1 MSKTR
6 IEKDSFGELPVPADA
21 YYGVHTCRSLQNFNA
36 AGEPVP
42 LELIHGMVKMK
53 LACARANHQL
63 GLLDDQKTNAI
74 VAACERVL
82 KGEFADQF
90 PIDCFHAGSGT
101 SSNMNVNEVLA
112 NIANEAMGG
121 RRGDRGLVHPN
132 DDVNKGQS
140 TNNIFPSGIRVACV
154 DLAKPTTRALQQL
167 VGRLE
172 EKAKEFADVIKS
184 GRTHLQDA
192 VPMTL
197 GQEFAAWAHALK
209 KAVKRI
215 EQARDKVLE
224 VGEGGNAIGTGV
236 NTKKEFRPLIAKH
249 LAQFT
254 GDAYR
259 PAENGIE
266 ITQFLTD
273 KAEMSGALRL
283 AALDIGKICNDLRLL
298 CSGPNTGFAEVVL
311 PPVEPG
317 SSIMPGKINPSIC
330 EATNMACIQVI
341 GNDAAVQAACG
352 AGQLELN
359 THMPVTGLNLVK
371 SHRILARAA
380 VLLAEKCI
388 AGIKANRER
397 CYTYFETSGG
407 LATILNPKMGY
418 DKVSALVK
426 EALATKKTARQL
438 VLEKGIMTGEEF
450 DQLVKGSTGPN
461 L

>member
-1 MSKTR
+1 MSHTR
-6 IEKDSFGELPVPADA
+6 IEKDSFGELAVPADA

-42 LELIHGMVKMK
+42 VEIIHGMAKMK
-53 LACARANHQL
+53 LACAKANHQL
-63 GLLDDQKTNAI
+63 GLLDDKKTNAI
-74 VAACERVL
+74 VAACEKVL
-82 KGEFADQF
+82 SGALDSQF

-101 SSNMNVNEVLA
+101 SSNMNVNEVIA
-112 NIANEAMGG
+112 NVANEALGG
-121 RRGDRGLVHPN
+121 KRGDRGLVHPN

-140 TNNIFPSGIRVACV
+140 TNNIFPSAIRVACV
-154 DLAKPTTRALQQL
+154 DLTKPTIAALKQL
-167 VGRLE
+167 IARLD
-172 EKAKEFADVIKS
+172 EKAAAFADVIKS

-192 VPMTL
+192 VPVTL
-197 GQEFAAWAHALK
+197 GQEFAAYAHALR
-209 KAVKRI
+209 KAVIRI

-249 LAQFT
+249 LAAFT

-259 PAENGIE
+259 PADNGIE

-283 AALDIGKICNDLRLL
+283 AAMDINKICNDLRLL
-298 CSGPNTGFAEVVL
+298 CSGPNTGFAEIVL

-317 SSIMPGKINPSIC
+317 SSIMPGKINPSIA
-330 EATNMACIQVI
+330 EATNMAMIQI
-341 GNDAAVQAACG
+341 FGNDAAVQAACA

-380 VLLAEKCI
+380 VQLAEKCI

-407 LATILNPKMGY
+407 LATILNPKLGY

-426 EALATKKTARQL
+426 ESLATKKTAKEI
-438 VLEKGIMTGEEF
+438 VVEKGLMTAAEF
-450 DQLVKGSTGPN
+450 DELVKGSTGPN

>member
-1 MSKTR
+1 MSGTR
-6 IEKDSFGELPVPADA
+6 IEKDSFGELAVPADA
-21 YYGVHTCRSLQNFNA
+21 YYGVHTCRSLHNFDA
-36 AGEPVP
+36 AGETVP
-42 LELIHGMVKMK
+42 PEIIYGMAKMK
-53 LACARANHQL
+53 IACARANEQL
-63 GLLDDQKTNAI
+63 ALIDRKKGDAI

-82 KGEFADQF
+82 SGELDDQF

-101 SSNMNVNEVLA
+101 SSNMNVNEVIA
-112 NIANEAMGG
+112 NVANEALGG

-140 TNNIFPSGIRVACV
+140 TNNIFPSAIRVASV
-154 DLAKPTTRALQQL
+154 DLTKPTLKALRQL
-167 VGRLE
+167 IARLE
-172 EKAKEFADVIKS
+172 EKAAEFADVIKS

-192 VPMTL
+192 VPVTL

-209 KAVKRI
+209 KDVKRI
-215 EQARDKVLE
+215 ERARDNLLE
-224 VGEGGNAIGTGV
+224 IGEGGNAIGTGV
-236 NTKKEFRPLIAKH
+236 NTKKEFRPLIAKY
-249 LAQFT
+249 LAEFT

-273 KAEMSGALRL
+273 KGEMSSALRL
-283 AALDIGKICNDLRLL
+283 AAIDIGKICNDLRLL
-298 CSGPNTGFAEVVL
+298 CSGPNTGLAEIVL

-330 EATNMACIQVI
+330 EAANMAMIQIV
-341 GNDAAVQAACG
+341 GNDAAVQAACA

-371 SHRILARAA
+371 SHRILVRAS
-380 VLLAEKCI
+380 VMLAEKCI

-397 CYTYFETSGG
+397 CYTFFETSGG
-407 LATILNPKMGY
+407 LATILNPKLGY

-426 EALATKKTARQL
+426 ESLATKKTARQL
-438 VLEKGIMTGEEF
+438 VVEKGILTEAEF
-450 DQLVKGSTGPN
+450 DALVKNSTGPN

>member
-1 MSKTR
+1 MSATR
-6 IEKDSFGELPVPADA
+6 IEKDSFGELAVPADA

-42 LELIHGMVKMK
+42 LEIIYGMAK
-53 LACARANHQL
+53 LKHACAKANHQL
-63 GLLDDQKTNAI
+63 GLLDDKKANAI
-74 VAACERVL
+74 VAACEKVL
-82 KGEFADQF
+82 SGALDDQF

-112 NIANEAMGG
+112 NVANEMLGG
-121 RRGDRGLVHPN
+121 KRGDRGLVHPN

-140 TNNIFPSGIRVACV
+140 TNNIFPSAIRVACV
-154 DLAKPTTRALQQL
+154 DLTKTTLAALRQL
-167 VGRLE
+167 IGRLD
-172 EKAKEFADVIKS
+172 EKAAEFADVIKS

-192 VPMTL
+192 VPVTL

-209 KAVKRI
+209 KAVRRI
-215 EQARDKVLE
+215 EQARDKLLE
-224 VGEGGNAIGTGV
+224 IGEGGNAIGTGV

-249 LAQFT
+249 LAAFT

-259 PAENGIE
+259 PADNGIE

-273 KAEMSGALRL
+273 MAEMSSALRL
-283 AALDIGKICNDLRLL
+283 AAMDINKICNDLRLL
-298 CSGPNTGFAEVVL
+298 CSGPNTGFAEIVL

-317 SSIMPGKINPSIC
+317 SSIMPGKINPSIA
-330 EATNMACIQVI
+330 EATNMAMMQIF
-341 GNDAAVQAACG
+341 GNDAAVQAACA

-359 THMPVTGLNLVK
+359 THMPVVGLNLVK

-380 VLLAEKCI
+380 VQLAEKCVV
-388 AGIKANRER
+388 GIQANRER

-407 LATILNPKMGY
+407 LATVLNPRLGY

-426 EALATKKTARQL
+426 ESLATKKTAKQI
-438 VLEKGIMTGEEF
+438 VVEKGLMTAEEF
-450 DQLVKGSTGPN
+450 DELVKGSTGPN

>member
-6 IEKDSFGELPVPADA
+6 IEKDSFGELAVPADA

-42 LELIHGMVKMK
+42 LEMIHGMVKMK
-53 LACARANHQL
+53 LACAKANHRL
-63 GLLDDQKTNAI
+63 GLLDDRKTKAI

-82 KGEFADQF
+82 QGEFADQF

-112 NIANEAMGG
+112 NVANEALGG

-140 TNNIFPSGIRVACV
+140 TNNIFPSAIRVACV
-154 DLAKPTTRALQQL
+154 DLSKTTLKALHQL
-167 VGRLE
+167 IAALE
-172 EKAKEFADVIKS
+172 EKSAEFADVIKS

-192 VPMTL
+192 VPVTL

-215 EQARDKVLE
+215 ERARDQVLE

-236 NTKKEFRPLIAKH
+236 NTRKEFRPLIAH
-249 LAQFT
+249 YLAEFT
-254 GDAYR
+254 GDDYR

-283 AALDIGKICNDLRLL
+283 AAMDIGKICNDLRLM
-298 CSGPNTGFAEVVL
+298 CSGPNTGFAEIVL

-317 SSIMPGKINPSIC
+317 SSIMPGKINPSIA
-330 EATNMACIQVI
+330 EATNMAVMQII
-341 GNDAAVQAACG
+341 GNDAAVQAACA

-407 LATILNPKMGY
+407 LATILNPKLGY

-426 EALATKKTARQL
+426 ESLATKKTARQI
-438 VLEKGIMTGEEF
+438 VVEKGLMTGEEF
-450 DQLVKGSTGPN
+450 DALVKGSTGPN

>member
-1 MSKTR
+1 MSGMR
-6 IEKDSFGELPVPADA
+6 IEKDSFGELEVPADA
-21 YYGVHTCRSLQNFNA
+21 YYGVHTCRSLHNFNA
-36 AGEPVP
+36 AGEAVP
-42 LELIHGMVKMK
+42 SEIIYGMAKMK
-53 LACARANHQL
+53 IACARANEQL
-63 GLLDDQKTNAI
+63 ELIDRKKGDAI

-82 KGEFADQF
+82 SGELDNQF

-101 SSNMNVNEVLA
+101 SSNMNVNEVIA
-112 NIANEAMGG
+112 NVANEALGG

-140 TNNIFPSGIRVACV
+140 TNNIFPSAIRVANV
-154 DLAKPTTRALQQL
+154 DLTKPTLKALRQL
-167 VGRLE
+167 IGRLE
-172 EKAKEFADVIKS
+172 EKASEFADVIKS

-192 VPMTL
+192 VPVTL

-209 KAVKRI
+209 KDVKRI
-215 EQARDKVLE
+215 ERARDNLLE

-236 NTKKEFRPLIAKH
+236 NTKKEFRPLIAKY
-249 LAQFT
+249 LAEFT

-283 AALDIGKICNDLRLL
+283 AAIDIGKICNDLRLL
-298 CSGPNTGFAEVVL
+298 CSGPNTGFAEIVL

-330 EATNMACIQVI
+330 EATNMAVMQII
-341 GNDAAVQAACG
+341 GNDAAVQAACA

-380 VLLAEKCI
+380 VMLAEKCI

-397 CYTYFETSGG
+397 CYTFFETSGG
-407 LATILNPKMGY
+407 LATILNPKLGY

-426 EALATKKTARQL
+426 ESLATKKTARQL
-438 VLEKGIMTGEEF
+438 VVEKGILTEAEF
-450 DQLVKGSTGPN
+450 DALVKNSTGPN

>member
-1 MSKTR
+1 MSPIR
-6 IEKDSFGELPVPADA
+6 MEKDSFGELAVPADA
-21 YYGVHTCRSLQNFNA
+21 YYGVHTCRSLRNFDA

-42 LELIHGMVKMK
+42 LEIIFGMAKMK
-53 LACARANHQL
+53 LACAKANHQL
-63 GLLDDQKTNAI
+63 GLLDDRKTNAI
-74 VAACERVL
+74 VAACEKVL
-82 KGEFADQF
+82 GGALDNQF

-101 SSNMNVNEVLA
+101 SSNMNVNEVIA
-112 NIANEAMGG
+112 NVANEALGG
-121 RRGDRGLVHPN
+121 KRGDRGLVHPN

-140 TNNIFPSGIRVACV
+140 TNNIFPSAIRVACV
-154 DLAKPTTRALQQL
+154 DLTRPTVAALKQL
-167 VGRLE
+167 IARLS
-172 EKAKEFADVIKS
+172 EKAGEFADVIKS

-192 VPMTL
+192 VPVAL
-197 GQEFAAWAHALK
+197 GQEFAAYAHALR
-209 KAVKRI
+209 KAVMRI
-215 EQARDKVLE
+215 EQARDKLLE
-224 VGEGGNAIGTGV
+224 IGEGGNAIGTGV

-249 LAQFT
+249 LAAFT

-259 PAENGIE
+259 PADNGIE

-283 AALDIGKICNDLRLL
+283 AAMDIGKICNDLRLL
-298 CSGPNTGFAEVVL
+298 CSGPNTGFAEIVL

-317 SSIMPGKINPSIC
+317 SSIMPGKINPSIA
-330 EATNMACIQVI
+330 EATNMAMIQI
-341 GNDAAVQAACG
+341 FGNDAAVQAACA

-380 VLLAEKCI
+380 VQLAEKCI

-407 LATILNPKMGY
+407 LATILNPRLGY

-426 EALATKKTARQL
+426 ESLATKKTAKEI
-438 VLEKGIMTGEEF
+438 VVEKGLMTAAEF
-450 DQLVKGSTGPN
+450 DELVKGSTGPN

>member
-1 MSKTR
+1 MSATR
-6 IEKDSFGELPVPADA
+6 IEKDSFGELAVPVDA

-42 LELIHGMVKMK
+42 LEMIHGMVKMK
-53 LACARANHQL
+53 LACAKANHAL
-63 GLLDDQKTNAI
+63 GLLDDKKTGAI

-82 KGEFADQF
+82 DGGLSDQF

-112 NIANEAMGG
+112 NVANEALGG
-121 RRGDRGLVHPN
+121 KRGDRGLVHPN

-140 TNNIFPSGIRVACV
+140 TNNIFPSGIRVANV
-154 DLAKPTTRALQQL
+154 DLTKGTVAALKQL
-167 VGRLE
+167 IGRLD
-172 EKAKEFADVIKS
+172 EKAAEFADVIKS

-192 VPMTL
+192 VPVTL
-197 GQEFAAWAHALK
+197 GQEFAAWAHAMR
-209 KAVKRI
+209 KAVLRI
-215 EQARDKVLE
+215 EQAREKMLE
-224 VGEGGNAIGTGV
+224 IGEGGNAIGTGV
-236 NTKKEFRPLIAKH
+236 NTKKEFRPLIAKF
-249 LAQFT
+249 LAEYT

-259 PAENGIE
+259 PADNGIE

-273 KAEMSGALRL
+273 KAEMSSALRL
-283 AALDIGKICNDLRLL
+283 AAMDINKICNDLRLM

-317 SSIMPGKINPSIC
+317 SSIMPGKINPSIA
-330 EATNMACIQVI
+330 EATNMAMMQVI
-341 GNDAAVQAACG
+341 GNDAAVQAACS

-380 VLLAEKCI
+380 VQLAEKCI

-397 CYTYFETSGG
+397 CYQYFETSGG
-407 LATILNPKMGY
+407 LATILNPKLGY

-426 EALATKKTARQL
+426 ESLATKKTAKQI
-438 VLEKGIMTGEEF
+438 VVEKGLMTGEEF
-450 DQLVKGSTGPN
+450 DALVKGSTGPN